1 LPSLLN
7 ILLNFFSDHGD
18 RELILF
24 GIFGAV
30 IIVFLVLDLGLFNK
44 KAHKISTKSALYQSI
59 FWVCVSTA
67 FGYLIYLGGPYEYL
81 ESGTKKVLSGA
92 DGAVLYFSA
101 YLTEYALSVDNIFV
115 ILLILKYFK
124 VKEEYYHKTLFWGI
138 LGAVV
143 FRAIFIFVGALL
155 IHKFHWILYIFGVFL
170 LYSGIRIYFEDG
182 DEKIEPEKNPIMRFC
197 RAYLPIAKEDFGGQF
212 IVRLNGKFMFTPLF
226 LVIVLIETTDLI
238 FAVDSIPAAFAI
250 TQNEFLI
257 YTSNIFAVMGLRAMF
272 FLLAGI
278 IDKFYLLQ
286 KGLSIIL
293 FFIGAK
299 MLLEIFKNDPDY
311 APFVEKYVEN
321 PYLSFS
327 IIIGILMLSIIL
339 SVLVPR
345 KEKPEEQEEE
355 EIQEEKLDS

>member
-1 LPSLLN
+1 LPSVLN
-7 ILLNFFSDHGD
+7 ILLFSLF
-18 RELILF
+18 RNQSEQETILF
-24 GIFGAV
+24 GVFALI
-30 IIVFLVLDLGLFNK
+30 IIVFLVLDLGLFHK
-44 KAHKISTKSALYQSI
+44 QAHRISTKSALYQSM
-59 FWVCVSTA
+59 FWVFISTL
-67 FGYLIYLGGPYEYL
+67 FGFFIYKFDDGGAE
-81 ESGTKKVLSGA
+81 
-92 DGAVLYFSA
+92 GAVEYFSA

-138 LGAVV
+138 LGAIV
-143 FRAIFIFVGALL
+143 FRAIFIFVGAYL
-155 IHKFHWILYIFGVFL
+155 IHKFHALLYIFGVFL
-170 LYSGIRIYFEDG
+170 IYSGVRIYFEDG
-182 DEKIEPEKNPIMRFC
+182 DEKIEPEKNPIMKFC
-197 RAYLPIAKEDFGGQF
+197 RRFLPITKDDHGGHF
-212 IVRLNGKFMFTPLF
+212 VVREAGKLMFTPLF

-250 TQNEFLI
+250 TRNEFLI

-299 MLLEIFKNDPDY
+299 MLLEIFDID
-311 APFVEKYVEN
+311 VGV
-321 PYLSFS
+321 YLSFS
-327 IIIGILMLSIIL
+327 VIIATLTLSIIF

-345 KEKPEEQEEE
+345 KSKAEKEVE
-355 EIQEEKLDS
+355 